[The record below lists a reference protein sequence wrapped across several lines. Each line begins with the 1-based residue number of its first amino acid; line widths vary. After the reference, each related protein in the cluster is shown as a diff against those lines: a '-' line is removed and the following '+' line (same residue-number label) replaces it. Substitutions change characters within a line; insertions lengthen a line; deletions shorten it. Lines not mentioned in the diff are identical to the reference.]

1 MHNDAA
7 DVDRFRFAP
16 ANPEGYV
23 EPFPF
28 SVVSSLEGL
37 PIPERRWL
45 VPDWVPQ
52 GQVTKI
58 DGDGGIGKTL
68 VAQQLMTAAA
78 LGRDWLGLPVTP
90 CKVFGLFC
98 EDDEDELHRRQ
109 ELINAHYGCSFADL
123 EMRMAWISM
132 VGVGAE
138 LADFSQYET
147 PQPSG
152 AYHRL
157 VATATKFGAG
167 LVVIDSLHDI
177 FMGNENSRL
186 HARWLIR
193 LLQDLAQGIDGA
205 VVLTAHP
212 SLSGRSSGSGESG
225 STAWSNAVRSRL
237 YLHRPE
243 GEVAADESERILTRK
258 KSNYARAGESIVLN
272 WRDGVLVANPS
283 PGGVLAGMQGR
294 NAERVFLDQLK
305 AMTKEGRHVSES
317 THSGNYA
324 PKLFAKRPDR
334 EGFNKADFVKA
345 MERLFVDS
353 KIKVEPYGRPGDNH
367 QHIVAVSTAGEH
379 DDGLPEDTPY

>member
-1 MHNDAA
+1 M
-7 DVDRFRFAP
+7 DRFRFHP
-16 ANPEGYV
+16 PNPDGYV

-28 SVVSSLEGL
+28 SVVSALEGL

-45 VPDWVPQ
+45 VPDWIPR

-78 LGRDWLGLPVTP
+78 LGSGWLGLPVTP

-109 ELINAHYGCSFADL
+109 ELINTHYECSFADL
-123 EMRMAWISM
+123 EMNMAWISM

-167 LVVIDSLHDI
+167 LVVVDSLHDV
-177 FMGNENSRL
+177 FTGNENNRS
-186 HARWLIR
+186 HARWFIR

-225 STAWSNAVRSRL
+225 STAWNNAVRARL
-237 YLHRPE
+237 YLDRPG

-258 KSNYARAGESIVLN
+258 KSNYARAGESLTLN
-272 WRDGVLVANPS
+272 WRDGVLIANPR
-283 PGGVLAGMQGR
+283 PEGVLAGMEGR
-294 NAERVFLDQLK
+294 NAERVFLELLD
-305 AMTKEGRHVSES
+305 AVTKEGRHASES
-317 THSGNYA
+317 PNAGNYA
-324 PKLFAKRPDR
+324 PRLFAKRPER
-334 EGFNKADFVKA
+334 QGFNKADFAKA
-345 MERLFVDS
+345 MERLFADGR
-353 KIKVEPYGRPGDNH
+353 IKVESYGRPGDNH
-367 QHIVAVSTAGEH
+367 RHIVAVNLETEGE
-379 DDGLPEDTPY
+379 